1 MLSERFLLS
10 QLLLK
15 FIRDLAL
22 QTQESSTEVGED
34 IRRAEA
40 VAGRVI
46 GGVHGVLD
54 NEVMLVHLLQLV
66 E

>member
-1 MLSERFLLS
+1 M
-10 QLLLK
+10 
-15 FIRDLAL
+15 
-22 QTQESSTEVGED
+22 GED
-34 IRRAEA
+34 IRRAVT
-40 VAGRVI
+40 VAGCVI

>member
-1 MLSERFLLS
+1 
-10 QLLLK
+10 
-15 FIRDLAL
+15 
-22 QTQESSTEVGED
+22 VGED
-34 IRRAEA
+34 IRRAVT